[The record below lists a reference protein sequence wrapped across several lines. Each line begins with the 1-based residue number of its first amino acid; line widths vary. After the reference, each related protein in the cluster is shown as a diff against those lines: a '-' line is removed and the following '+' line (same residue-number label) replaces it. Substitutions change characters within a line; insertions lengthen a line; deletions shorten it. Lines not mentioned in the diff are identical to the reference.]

1 MSNVLGRPPGSVI
14 ATLATQARFVQVIAS
29 TEFKLKYAGSALGYV
44 WSLLKPLALFS
55 VLYVVFGSFFKVGA
69 GFSDYPL
76 YLLIGIVMWTFFSDA
91 VSVTMPSIVAHGSL
105 LRKLSFPRLVIPLS
119 ATLTATLTFAIN
131 LIAIVA
137 LIGWERIV
145 PAVHWL
151 LLVPLVV
158 ELYLFTLGFALILAT
173 LFVRFRDVAQI
184 WELLGQLLFFGTPIF
199 YLVGFLP
206 PWARS
211 VSLLNPF
218 TQVMQDVREI
228 ILYRAR
234 EEDVFTADTVL
245 GSGGRLFPIA
255 IAIATFAFG
264 VVLFR
269 REEPWFAER
278 V

>member
-1 MSNVLGRPPGSVI
+1 MSTVLGRPPGSVI
-14 ATLATQARFVQVIAS
+14 ATLAAQARFVQVIAS

-105 LRKLSFPRLVIPLS
+105 LRKLSFPRLVIPLA
-119 ATLTATLTFAIN
+119 ATMTATLTFAIN

-151 LLVPLVV
+151 LLVPLLV

-255 IAIATFAFG
+255 IAIATFIFG
-264 VVLFR
+264 IVLFR